1 MKPGELRVR
10 KRHTMMIAGVVC
22 LTALLALFYGGCDRG
37 SNSGLPVIGEV
48 TRDYS
53 FFSQENKFVTPETLA
68 GKVYVTDFFFTSC
81 PSICP
86 LMTRQMARVYDV
98 FKENRDDFMLLSHT
112 IDPEHDTV
120 QVLKN
125 YSDGL
130 DVDPSLW
137 LMVTGD
143 QDEIFAMAKHYMLGA
158 MKNDDV
164 PGGYI
169 HSGSFVLVDRK
180 KRIRGYYNGT
190 DSEKVDLMITDIKR
204 LLDE

>member
-1 MKPGELRVR
+1 MIVVRMICLAAVCVLLSAGCSGNGE
-10 KRHTMMIAGVVC
+10 
-22 LTALLALFYGGCDRG
+22 D
-37 SNSGLPVIGEV
+37 SLPVIGEV
-48 TRDYS
+48 SKDFS
-53 FFSQENKFVTPETLA
+53 FMSQENKTVTPETVA
-68 GKVYVTDFFFTSC
+68 GRIYVTDFFFTSC

-86 LMTRQMARVYDV
+86 LMKRQMVRVYDV
-98 FKENRDDFMLLSHT
+98 FQDRKDDFMLLSHT

-120 QVLKN
+120 EVLKN

-130 DVDPSLW
+130 DVDPSQW

-180 KRIRGYYNGT
+180 RRIRGYYNGT
-190 DSEKVDLMITDIKR
+190 DQEKVDLLIADIKR